1 MGTERITVSLDSELL
16 GELDQLAED
25 GGYRNRSELFRDM
38 IREKR
43 KDKLLDTDPFTPC
56 IATLSYVFDTRKR
69 TLATRLMENLH
80 QYSHIVR
87 STMLVCLDEHFRMES
102 IALEGNAQS
111 LQEFANIQLSESGVL
126 NGCLHLVPLVADE
139 TF

>member
-1 MGTERITVSLDSELL
+1 MGTERITVSLDTELL
-16 GELDQLAED
+16 TELDQLADD

-43 KDKLLDTDPFTPC
+43 KDKLLETDPGTPC

-69 TLATRLMENLH
+69 TLVTRLMDNQH
-80 QYSHIVR
+80 MFNRIVR

-102 IALEGNAQS
+102 IALEGTAEQ
-111 LQEFANIQLSESGVL
+111 LQQFANIQLSESGVL
-126 NGCLHLVPLVADE
+126 NGCLHLVPLMADE
-139 TF
+139 TI